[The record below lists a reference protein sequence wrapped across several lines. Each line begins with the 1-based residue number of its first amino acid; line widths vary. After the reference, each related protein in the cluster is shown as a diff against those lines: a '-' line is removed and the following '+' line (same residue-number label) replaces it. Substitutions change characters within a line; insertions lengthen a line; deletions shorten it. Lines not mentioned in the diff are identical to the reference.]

1 MKSQSGILE
10 SMNETGELLL
20 HIDSERVPAWAA
32 ALRATL
38 AEMPL
43 RIWPDRGD
51 PDQIRY
57 ALLWKPPS
65 ELFDG
70 LHNLEVIFSVGAGID
85 HLLSCTTLP
94 ADVPVV
100 RMVEPVLT
108 AGMVEY
114 VIYNVIRF
122 HRRMHEYDV
131 QQRQAQWQVL
141 PQVTA
146 GDVTIG
152 IMGLGILGEAVAA
165 VLTKMN
171 YRVTGW
177 SRSRKSLP
185 GVRSYVGEPELLEF
199 LSDAQILVM
208 LLPLDET
215 TQHILNKGTLAQ
227 LPSGACVINAGR
239 GGLIHEN
246 DLLNALDKGHISG
259 AALDVFETEP
269 LPQAHLFWRHPNVTV
284 TPHAAS
290 LTNPVTAVQSVAEN
304 IRRHQNG
311 KRLKHTVVPTDRR

>member
-1 MKSQSGILE
+1 
-10 SMNETGELLL
+10 MNETETLLL
-20 HIDSERVPAWAA
+20 HIDSERAPTWAA
-32 ALRATL
+32 ALKSAL
-38 AEMPL
+38 SDVPV
-43 RIWPDRGD
+43 RIWPELGD

-65 ELFDG
+65 CLFDG
-70 LHNLEVIFSVGAGID
+70 LHNLQVIFSVGAGID

-94 ADVPVV
+94 AGVPVV

-114 VIYNVIRF
+114 VVYNVIRF
-122 HRRMHEYDV
+122 HRRMREYDV
-131 QQRQAQWQVL
+131 QQQKTQWRVL
-141 PQVTA
+141 PQITA

-152 IMGLGILGEAVAA
+152 IMGLGVLGEAAAA

-177 SRSRKSLP
+177 SRSRKNLP
-185 GVRSYVGEPELLEF
+185 GVRSYVGELELSDF
-199 LSDAQILVM
+199 LSDTQILVM
-208 LLPLDET
+208 LLPLDEAT
-215 TQHILNKGTLAQ
+215 RHILNRGTLAQ

-239 GGLIHEN
+239 GGLIREK
-246 DLLNALDKGHISG
+246 DLLSALDKGHISG

-269 LPQAHLFWRHPNVTV
+269 LPKPHPFWRHPNVTV

-290 LTNPVTAVQSVAEN
+290 LTNPATAVQFVAEN
-304 IRRHQNG
+304 IRRYRNG
-311 KRLKHTVVPTDRR
+311 MSLKHVVVPSDWR

>member
-1 MKSQSGILE
+1 
-10 SMNETGELLL
+10 MNETETLLL
-20 HIDSERVPAWAA
+20 HIDSERAPTWAA
-32 ALRATL
+32 ALKSAL
-38 AEMPL
+38 SDVPV
-43 RIWPDRGD
+43 RIWPELGD

-65 ELFDG
+65 CLFDG
-70 LHNLEVIFSVGAGID
+70 LHNLQVIFSVGAGID

-94 ADVPVV
+94 AGVPVV

-114 VIYNVIRF
+114 VIYNAIRF
-122 HRRMHEYDV
+122 HRRMHEYEV
-131 QQRQAQWQVL
+131 QQRKTQWQVL
-141 PQVTA
+141 PQITA

-152 IMGLGILGEAVAA
+152 IMGLGVLGEAAAA
-165 VLTKMN
+165 VLTGMN

-177 SRSRKSLP
+177 SRSRKYLP
-185 GVRSYVGEPELLEF
+185 GVQSYVGQSELLEF

-227 LPSGACVINAGR
+227 LPRGACVINAGR
-239 GGLIHEN
+239 GGLIHEH
-246 DLLNALDKGHISG
+246 DLLNALDNGHISG

-269 LPQAHLFWRHPNVTV
+269 LPEAHLFWRHPNVTV

-290 LTNPVTAVQSVAEN
+290 LTNPVTAVQFVAEN

-311 KRLKHTVVPTDRR
+311 KRLKHIVAPTDRR

>member
-1 MKSQSGILE
+1 
-10 SMNETGELLL
+10 MNETETLLL
-20 HIDSERVPAWAA
+20 HIDSERAPTWAA
-32 ALRATL
+32 ALKSAL
-38 AEMPL
+38 SDVPV
-43 RIWPDRGD
+43 RIWPELGD

-65 ELFDG
+65 CLFDG
-70 LHNLEVIFSVGAGID
+70 LHNLQVIFSVGAGID

-94 ADVPVV
+94 AGVPVV

-114 VIYNVIRF
+114 VVYNVIRF
-122 HRRMHEYDV
+122 HRRMYEYDV
-131 QQRQAQWQVL
+131 QQQKTQWRVL
-141 PQVTA
+141 PQITA

-152 IMGLGILGEAVAA
+152 IMGLGVLGEAAAA

-177 SRSRKSLP
+177 SRSRKNLP
-185 GVRSYVGEPELLEF
+185 GVRSYVGELELSDF
-199 LSDAQILVM
+199 LSDTQILVM
-208 LLPLDET
+208 LLPLDEAT
-215 TQHILNKGTLAQ
+215 RHILNRGTRAQ

-239 GGLIHEN
+239 GGLIREK
-246 DLLNALDKGHISG
+246 DLLSALDKGHISG

-269 LPQAHLFWRHPNVTV
+269 LPKPHPFWRHPNVTV

-290 LTNPVTAVQSVAEN
+290 LTNPATAVQFVAEN
-304 IRRHQNG
+304 IRRYRNG
-311 KRLKHTVVPTDRR
+311 MSLKHVVVPSDWR

>member
-1 MKSQSGILE
+1 
-10 SMNETGELLL
+10 MNDPEGLLL

-38 AEMPL
+38 PEMPI

-51 PDQIRY
+51 LGQIRY
-57 ALLWKPPS
+57 ALLWKPPP

-70 LHNLEVIFSVGAGID
+70 LHNLQVIFSVGAGID
-85 HLLSCTTLP
+85 HLTSCPTLP

-122 HRRMHEYDV
+122 HRRMHEYGE
-131 QQRQAQWQVL
+131 QQRRAQWQVL

-146 GDVTIG
+146 SDVTIG
-152 IMGLGILGEAVAA
+152 IMGLGVLGGAA
-165 VLTKMN
+165 ATMLTRMN

-177 SRSRKSLP
+177 SRSRKSVP
-185 GVRSYVGEPELLEF
+185 GVRSYVGELELSEF
-199 LSDAQILVM
+199 LSNTQVLVM

-227 LPSGACVINAGR
+227 LPRGASIINASR
-239 GGLIHEN
+239 GGCINEN
-246 DLLNALDKGHISG
+246 DLLNALDQGYISG
-259 AALDVFETEP
+259 AALDVFEAEP
-269 LPQAHLFWRHPNVTV
+269 LPEAHVFWRHPNISI

-290 LTNPVTAVQSVAEN
+290 LTNPVTAVQFVAEN
-304 IRRHQNG
+304 IRRHQNE
-311 KRLKHTVVPTDRR
+311 KRLTHIVVPTDRH

>member
-1 MKSQSGILE
+1 
-10 SMNETGELLL
+10 MNETETLLL
-20 HIDSERVPAWAA
+20 HIDSEREPTWAA
-32 ALRATL
+32 ALKSAL
-38 AEMPL
+38 SDVPV
-43 RIWPDRGD
+43 RIWPELGD

-65 ELFDG
+65 CLFDG
-70 LHNLEVIFSVGAGID
+70 LHNLQVIFSVGAGID

-94 ADVPVV
+94 AGVPVV

-114 VIYNVIRF
+114 VVYNVIRF
-122 HRRMHEYDV
+122 HRRMREYDV
-131 QQRQAQWQVL
+131 QQQKTQWRVL
-141 PQVTA
+141 PQITA

-152 IMGLGILGEAVAA
+152 IMGLGVLGEAAAA

-177 SRSRKSLP
+177 SRSRKNLP
-185 GVRSYVGEPELLEF
+185 GVRSYVGELELSDF
-199 LSDAQILVM
+199 LSDTQILVM
-208 LLPLDET
+208 LLPLDEAT
-215 TQHILNKGTLAQ
+215 RHILNRGTLAQ

-239 GGLIHEN
+239 GGLIREK
-246 DLLNALDKGHISG
+246 DLLSALDKGHISG

-269 LPQAHLFWRHPNVTV
+269 LPKPHPFWRHPNVTV

-290 LTNPVTAVQSVAEN
+290 LTNPATAVQFVAEN
-304 IRRHQNG
+304 IRRYRNG
-311 KRLKHTVVPTDRR
+311 MSLKHVVVPSDWR

>member
-1 MKSQSGILE
+1 
-10 SMNETGELLL
+10 MNETETLLL
-20 HIDSERVPAWAA
+20 HIDSERAPTWAA
-32 ALRATL
+32 ALKSAL
-38 AEMPL
+38 SDVPV
-43 RIWPDRGD
+43 RIWPELGD

-65 ELFDG
+65 CLFDG
-70 LHNLEVIFSVGAGID
+70 LHNLQVIFSVGAGID

-94 ADVPVV
+94 AGVPVV

-114 VIYNVIRF
+114 VVYNVIRF
-122 HRRMHEYDV
+122 HRRMHKYDV
-131 QQRQAQWQVL
+131 QQQKTQWRVL
-141 PQVTA
+141 PQITA

-152 IMGLGILGEAVAA
+152 IMGLGVLGEAAAA

-177 SRSRKSLP
+177 SRSRKNLP
-185 GVRSYVGEPELLEF
+185 GVRSYVGELELSDF
-199 LSDAQILVM
+199 LSDTQILVM
-208 LLPLDET
+208 LLPLDEAT
-215 TQHILNKGTLAQ
+215 RHILNRGTLAQ

-239 GGLIHEN
+239 GGLIREK
-246 DLLNALDKGHISG
+246 DLLSALDKGHISG

-269 LPQAHLFWRHPNVTV
+269 LPKPHPFWRHPNVTV

-290 LTNPVTAVQSVAEN
+290 LTNPATAVQFVAEN
-304 IRRHQNG
+304 IRRYRNG
-311 KRLKHTVVPTDRR
+311 MSLKHVVVPSDWR

>member
-1 MKSQSGILE
+1 MRSQSGILE
-10 SMNETGELLL
+10 RMNETGELLL

-141 PQVTA
+141 PQITA

-152 IMGLGILGEAVAA
+152 IMGLGVLGEAAAA

-171 YRVTGW
+171 YPVTGW

-199 LSDAQILVM
+199 LSGAQILVM

-215 TQHILNKGTLAQ
+215 TQHILNKGTLAR
-227 LPSGACVINAGR
+227 LPRGACVINAGR

-269 LPQAHLFWRHPNVTV
+269 LPETHLFWRHPNVTV

-290 LTNPVTAVQSVAEN
+290 LTNPLTAVQFVVEN

-311 KRLKHTVVPTDRR
+311 KRLQHIVVPTDRR

>member
-1 MKSQSGILE
+1 
-10 SMNETGELLL
+10 MNETETLLL
-20 HIDSERVPAWAA
+20 HIDSERAPTWAA
-32 ALRATL
+32 ALKSAL
-38 AEMPL
+38 SDVPV
-43 RIWPDRGD
+43 RIWPELGD

-65 ELFDG
+65 CLFDG
-70 LHNLEVIFSVGAGID
+70 LHNLQVIFSVGAGID

-94 ADVPVV
+94 AGVPVV

-114 VIYNVIRF
+114 VVYNVIRF

-131 QQRQAQWQVL
+131 QQQKTQWRVL
-141 PQVTA
+141 PQITA

-152 IMGLGILGEAVAA
+152 IMGLGVLGEAAAA

-177 SRSRKSLP
+177 SRSRKNLP
-185 GVRSYVGEPELLEF
+185 GVRSYVGELE
-199 LSDAQILVM
+199 LSDFLRDTQILVM
-208 LLPLDET
+208 LLPLDEAT
-215 TQHILNKGTLAQ
+215 RHILNRGTLAQ
-227 LPSGACVINAGR
+227 SPSGACVINAGR
-239 GGLIHEN
+239 GGLIREK
-246 DLLNALDKGHISG
+246 DLLSALDKGHISG

-269 LPQAHLFWRHPNVTV
+269 LPKPHPFWRHPNVTV

-290 LTNPVTAVQSVAEN
+290 LTNPATAVQFVAEN
-304 IRRHQNG
+304 IRRYRNG
-311 KRLKHTVVPTDRR
+311 MSLKHVVVPSDWR